1 MFAPKDTTAVTLSYA
16 AWLIIQSPSVL
27 SRLRAEISTV
37 MPDPTSLPNDL
48 STLEALPYLT
58 ACIYETMRLFP
69 AIPGPFPRMVPK
81 DGLEIG
87 GYALPAGTIVGANA
101 YAVHRAQPEIWGDNS
116 EIFCPERWV
125 DPTADISAMRK
136 ALYVPQAV
144 VHFWILPYNFCFIYS
159 ALRSVLERGHVLAG
173 MSL

>member
-81 DGLEIG
+81 DGLEVG

-144 VHFWILPYNFCFIYS
+144 VHF
-159 ALRSVLERGHVLAG
+159 
-173 MSL
+173 